1 MLALVFSLAAAA
13 APPPPACVAPDGGRL
28 VLELAVT
35 DEEKAQGLMF
45 RDALPVDR
53 GMLFVFQTDGIHP
66 FWMKNTFIPLD
77 MIWLSAAGAVVE
89 VRADVPPCRLDPC
102 PSYASDRPARAV
114 LELAAG
120 AAAKHRITAGS
131 VLRCSGVPGFPS
143 EALPR

>member
-13 APPPPACVAPDGGRL
+13 APPPPACVAPDGSRI

-45 RDALPVDR
+45 RDALAADR
-53 GMLFVFQTDGIHP
+53 GMLFVFPTDGIHP

-77 MIWLSAAGAVVE
+77 MIWLSASGAVVE

-102 PSYASDRPARAV
+102 PSYANDRPARAV

-120 AAAKHRITAGS
+120 AAAKHRIAAGS